1 MKTVIKF
8 DSLISNVY
16 TAVFSNK
23 EGERTFTSISEGYEC
38 KDTEEAIHY
47 TDWQDFVDAFSGEIG
62 LYDEN
67 GQRLALIQQKP
78 NEYRTV
84 VI

>member
-8 DSLISNVY
+8 DSLISNIY

-23 EGERTFTSISEGYEC
+23 EGKRTFTSISEGYEC
-38 KDTEEAIHY
+38 KDTEEAIRY
-47 TDWQDFVDAFSGEIG
+47 TDWQDFVDAFSGEIR